1 MIILYRA
8 GGEKDTVV
16 VWSDMVCLLNCHEAD
31 VNTYCTALLTTRH
44 LRRVILNVVSIC
56 CVCRVVAHSSHKM
69 LASPLRKFNSQQAQ
83 QYEPHAT
90 NS

>member
-44 LRRVILNVVSIC
+44 LRRVILNVVSLC
-56 CVCRVVAHSSHKM
+56 CVQGGSTFISQDAGFSFEEVQ
-69 LASPLRKFNSQQAQ
+69 LPASTAV
-83 QYEPHAT
+83 
-90 NS
+90 